1 MSNDSD
7 TPVVNE
13 LDANASLAE
22 LFAEHRERLL
32 RMVRLRLDQRLAAR
46 VDESDVIQ
54 EMFVEATE
62 RFAEFRRNPEVSAFV
77 WLRFLTGQKL
87 SQIHRHHLGMQ
98 RRDAGREVSLHR
110 GLTPDATSAA
120 LAAQLIGQYTSPS
133 NAVARAEQSR
143 LVQDALNDMDE
154 IDREVLALRHFEQL
168 TNPEAAQVL
177 GIEEPAAYKRYVRAL
192 RRLKEIVKSLR
203 GGTSSV
209 A

>member
-1 MSNDSD
+1 MSNDAD
-7 TPVVNE
+7 TPVANE
-13 LDANASLAE
+13 QDANASLAR
-22 LFAEHRERLL
+22 LFAEHRERLQ

-46 VDESDVIQ
+46 IDASDVIQ
-54 EMFVEATE
+54 EAFAEATQ
-62 RFAEFRRNPEVSAFV
+62 RFDEYRSNPEVSAFV

-87 SQIHRHHLGMQ
+87 SQIHRYHLGMQ
-98 RRDAGREVSLHR
+98 RRDAGREVSVFR
-110 GLTPDATSAA
+110 GFAPEATSAA
-120 LAAQLIGQYTSPS
+120 LAAQLVGQYTSPS

-168 TNPEAAQVL
+168 SNPEAAQVL
-177 GIEEPAAYKRYVRAL
+177 GIEEAAAYKRYVRAL